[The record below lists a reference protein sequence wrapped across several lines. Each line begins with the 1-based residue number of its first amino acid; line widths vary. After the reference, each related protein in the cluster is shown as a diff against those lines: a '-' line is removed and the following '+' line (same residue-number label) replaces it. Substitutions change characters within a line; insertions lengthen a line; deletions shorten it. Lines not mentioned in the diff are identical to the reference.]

1 MNSLIILLRIR
12 EAEVG
17 IVNVPSLIAEAM
29 LWRSR
34 AGLQPADLVIL
45 RASTENDC
53 QHMDVYSLRNNLP

>member
-34 AGLQPADLVIL
+34 AGLQPADLLIL

-53 QHMDVYSLRNNLP
+53 